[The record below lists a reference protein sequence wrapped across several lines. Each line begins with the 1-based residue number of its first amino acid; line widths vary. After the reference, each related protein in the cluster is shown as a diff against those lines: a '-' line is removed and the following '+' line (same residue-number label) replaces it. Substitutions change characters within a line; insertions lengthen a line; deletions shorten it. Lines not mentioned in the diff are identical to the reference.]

1 MNILKKKYIIKV
13 PDYVTILYCNNS
25 HILIIK
31 SLKRQVVFNLNIR
44 IKLLNIN
51 KSNILFIMKE
61 RHNCVHIN
69 KKKFKSYRGTIVN
82 LIKNLI
88 LDVSLIEYE
97 KLTLVGVGYKVSNI
111 NLGKLKII
119 KLNLGYS
126 HSIFFKVPTN
136 LKIICLNSNKVF
148 IIGSSLNLRSKIA
161 SIIRNYKSPDP
172 YKGKGILYYN
182 EKVIL
187 KEGKRL

>member
-1 MNILKKKYIIKV
+1 MYLKKKYVIKI
-13 PDYVTILYCNNS
+13 PDYVTIFYCNNS
-25 HILIIK
+25 YILVVK
-31 SLKRQVVFNLNIR
+31 GLKRRVVFKFNIR

-51 KSNILFIMKE
+51 RINILFITKDNY
-61 RHNCVHIN
+61 NCVYKK
-69 KKKFKSYRGTIVN
+69 KKKFKSYRGTIVA
-82 LIKNLI
+82 LIKNSI

-119 KLNLGYS
+119 KLKLGYS
-126 HSIFFKVPTN
+126 HSIFFKVPKN
-136 LKIICLNSNKVF
+136 LKIICHNSNKFF
-148 IIGSSLNLRSKIA
+148 IIGSSLNFRSKVA
-161 SIIRNYKSPDP
+161 SIIREYKYPDP

-182 EKVIL
+182 EKIIL